1 MVGGDSTLQSVNTWT
16 DLSGF
21 NALRESAQADSK
33 AALPIVARQFESIF
47 TQMMLKS
54 MRDANYGDPLFDSQ
68 AGDAWQGLFDQQLSV
83 NLSSQGHGLGIAE
96 LLIRQLGGKDASPDA
111 STQPGDAALP
121 DQPVTTALKNE
132 WQKRLASVAG
142 VARSAGRA
150 VSSWVPG
157 DAQEFVRE
165 LAPHAIQVARKLGV
179 SLRAV
184 LSQAA
189 LETQWGTRMPARG
202 DGSSSNN
209 LFGMK
214 AGGSWDG
221 ERVNVPTL
229 EFEDGVGVRRKAQF
243 RAYAS
248 PAESFADYARL
259 VSGNPRYAEA
269 LGKGDDVLGFAR
281 GLVSGGYAT
290 DPAYASKIA
299 AIANSP
305 AMRQALATLKN
316 VAVTPTPSE

>member
-1 MVGGDSTLQSVNTWT
+1 MAGGDSTLQSVNTWT

-21 NALRESAQADSK
+21 NALRQSAKADSK
-33 AALPIVARQFESIF
+33 AALPVVAKQFESIF

-54 MRDANYGDPLFDSQ
+54 MREANYGDPLFDSQ

-83 NLSSQGHGLGIAE
+83 NLSSQGHGLGIAD
-96 LLIRQLGGKDASPDA
+96 LLIRQLGQKDALPSQ
-111 STQPGDAALP
+111 SGDAASAG
-121 DQPVTTALKNE
+121 QAATTAVDD
-132 WQKRLASVAG
+132 WRKRLSSVAS
-142 VARSAGRA
+142 VARSAGQA
-150 VSSWVPG
+150 VSKWVPD

-165 LAPHAIQVARKLGV
+165 LAPHALQAARKLGV

-184 LSQAA
+184 LAQAA
-189 LETQWGTRMPARG
+189 LETQWGTRMPVRG

-221 ERVNVPTL
+221 KRINVPTL

-243 RAYAS
+243 RAYDS
-248 PAESFADYARL
+248 PADSFADYARL
-259 VSGNPRYAEA
+259 VGDNPRYAEA

-305 AMRQALATLKN
+305 VMRHALAALKN
-316 VAVTPTPSE
+316 AVAAPTTSE